1 MSVKLSQ
8 VPVGILLASALLFPA
23 ALSFASAAADQHQ
36 PTARTY
42 RISGVVKAIAPDAV
56 TLAHDPVPALQWP
69 AMTMP
74 FALAK
79 GLTPGP
85 LKIGQPALA
94 DVSQVNGR
102 YVITAISPR
111 G

>member
-1 MSVKLSQ
+1 MSVTLSQ
-8 VPVGILLASALLFPA
+8 VPAGIRLLSAFLFPVA
-23 ALSFASAAADQHQ
+23 ASLAADATSLHQ
-36 PTARTY
+36 PASSSY
-42 RISGVVKAIAPDAV
+42 RISGVVKAIGPDAV

-79 GLTPGP
+79 GVTTGA
-85 LKIGQPALA
+85 LKVDQPVLA
-94 DVSQVNGR
+94 DVSLVDGR